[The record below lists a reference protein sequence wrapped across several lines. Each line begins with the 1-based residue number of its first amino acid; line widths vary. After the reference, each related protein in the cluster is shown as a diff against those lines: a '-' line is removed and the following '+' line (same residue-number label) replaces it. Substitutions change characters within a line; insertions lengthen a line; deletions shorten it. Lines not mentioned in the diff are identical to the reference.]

1 MGGSLAKIQKFIYG
15 WAERNGYTNRRV
27 THTPTDPG
35 AELEGGIIM
44 TDFLQRFRD
53 DTQARGIPLGF
64 IFNMDETGVVAADK
78 SKTTYA
84 KRGSKK
90 VSAQMF

>member
-44 TDFLQRFRD
+44 TDFLQRF
-53 DTQARGIPLGF
+53 QSGSYGGMLYFLLLG
-64 IFNMDETGVVAADK
+64 K
-78 SKTTYA
+78 SGESVKIMLFSITH
-84 KRGSKK
+84 G
-90 VSAQMF
+90 